1 MWLFSVSGFQL
12 FEKKLVKWPQLEPEV
27 AFSGELSEPGSKLGE
42 VPWIFGEYNVVEDA
56 EVIERGDPKP
66 IPESTDWGLLPML
79 LDTGLAPVTPGV
91 VIGMVFPF
99 PVPAM
104 EPEPEI
110 RRWGSKQK
118 NRIEL

>member
-1 MWLFSVSGFQL
+1 
-12 FEKKLVKWPQLEPEV
+12 
-27 AFSGELSEPGSKLGE
+27 
-42 VPWIFGEYNVVEDA
+42 
-56 EVIERGDPKP
+56 VIERGDPKP

-79 LDTGLAPVTPGV
+79 LDRPPGPAGVGPGV

-104 EPEPEI
+104 GPEPEI

-118 NRIEL
+118 KVGLSWFLVVFDDEITKILRNSLFIFHFVLPILPCKRKTS

>member
-1 MWLFSVSGFQL
+1 M
-12 FEKKLVKWPQLEPEV
+12 
-27 AFSGELSEPGSKLGE
+27 
-42 VPWIFGEYNVVEDA
+42 
-56 EVIERGDPKP
+56 IERGDPKP

-79 LDTGLAPVTPGV
+79 LDRPPGPAGLGPVTPGV

-104 EPEPEI
+104 GPEPEI

-118 NRIEL
+118 KVGLSESKCFSKIMGN

>member
-1 MWLFSVSGFQL
+1 M
-12 FEKKLVKWPQLEPEV
+12 
-27 AFSGELSEPGSKLGE
+27 
-42 VPWIFGEYNVVEDA
+42 
-56 EVIERGDPKP
+56 IERGDPKP

-79 LDTGLAPVTPGV
+79 LDRPPGPAAGLGPVIPGV

-104 EPEPEI
+104 GPEPEI

-118 NRIEL
+118 KVRLS

>member
-1 MWLFSVSGFQL
+1 M
-12 FEKKLVKWPQLEPEV
+12 
-27 AFSGELSEPGSKLGE
+27 
-42 VPWIFGEYNVVEDA
+42 
-56 EVIERGDPKP
+56 IERGDPKP

-104 EPEPEI
+104 GPEPEI

-118 NRIEL
+118 KVGLSFKVNVSLKYSKS

>member
-1 MWLFSVSGFQL
+1 M
-12 FEKKLVKWPQLEPEV
+12 
-27 AFSGELSEPGSKLGE
+27 
-42 VPWIFGEYNVVEDA
+42 
-56 EVIERGDPKP
+56 IERGDPKP

-79 LDTGLAPVTPGV
+79 LDRPPGPAGLGPVTPGV

-104 EPEPEI
+104 GPEPEI

-118 NRIEL
+118 KVGLS

>member
-1 MWLFSVSGFQL
+1 M
-12 FEKKLVKWPQLEPEV
+12 
-27 AFSGELSEPGSKLGE
+27 
-42 VPWIFGEYNVVEDA
+42 
-56 EVIERGDPKP
+56 IERGDPKP

-79 LDTGLAPVTPGV
+79 VLDRPAGLALVTPGV

-104 EPEPEI
+104 GPEPEI

>member
-1 MWLFSVSGFQL
+1 M
-12 FEKKLVKWPQLEPEV
+12 
-27 AFSGELSEPGSKLGE
+27 
-42 VPWIFGEYNVVEDA
+42 
-56 EVIERGDPKP
+56 IERGDPKP

-79 LDTGLAPVTPGV
+79 LDRPPGPAGLGPVTPGV

-104 EPEPEI
+104 GPEPEI

-118 NRIEL
+118 KSRIELNVVFIPFW